1 MSRNSRI
8 AAALRLLAAAGAL
21 LALAASSAPAKQK
34 PVVPPTARTP
44 VDKGDCLSVSQAFYR
59 QAKIQARQTKQSLP
73 REFTRVASNLDE
85 FCGEED
91 FAKARISIDWMD
103 TCLKN
108 FTKDDKQGLCSR
120 TKSYFCAIDPRSDG
134 CLQSQ

>member
-1 MSRNSRI
+1 MSRHSRI
-8 AAALRLLAAAGAL
+8 AAALRLLAASGAL
-21 LALAASSAPAKQK
+21 LVLAASSAPAKQK
-34 PVVPPTARTP
+34 PVVPTARTP
-44 VDKGDCLSVSQAFYR
+44 VDKGDCLAVSQAFYR
-59 QAKIQARQTKQSLP
+59 QAKIQSRQTKQSIP